1 MDRRGVLSFARWV
14 VMSDG
19 LCGMWRLLVLVSP
32 RRLTCLVSLFLVH
45 SKIQR
50 KVPNYTQFGAVP
62 RRRPFPSR
70 FLFQNGPQEVVA
82 NRESSQM
89 ASPLSLPDREA
100 ENLPRTSNSST
111 MTARGNLRYLN
122 IIILIAIFVKRNP
135 LLFGRS
141 VIDDN
146 TDHNILHSTNS
157 VLDYHLNIF
166 REEIGNDYQAYRNHC
181 LRVLTFAAHHCGE
194 YCKER
199 EINLMAMALAYHDI
213 ALWSDKQMSYLEP
226 SVKQMH
232 AHANDGGE
240 DWTEDEMITAHEIVM
255 QHHKLT
261 EWKGGRGDGR
271 LINSVR
277 KGDWADAT
285 IGVIRFGL
293 PASLL
298 EDAYRYIPE
307 SGFHM
312 VLVGM
317 GRRLSPH
324 SVRGQL
330 AVLNIFKM

>member
-1 MDRRGVLSFARWV
+1 VIFRV
-14 VMSDG
+14 
-19 LCGMWRLLVLVSP
+19 C
-32 RRLTCLVSLFLVH
+32 CC
-45 SKIQR
+45 Q
-50 KVPNYTQFGAVP
+50 VPSQEQATQ
-62 RRRPFPSR
+62 
-70 FLFQNGPQEVVA
+70 
-82 NRESSQM
+82 
-89 ASPLSLPDREA
+89 AS
-100 ENLPRTSNSST
+100 
-111 MTARGNLRYLN
+111 MTARATFVYL

-146 TDHNILHSTNS
+146 TDHVLQTTNS

-181 LRVLTFAAHHCGE
+181 LRVLTFATHHCGE

-226 SVKQMH
+226 SAKQMH
-232 AHANDGGE
+232 SHANDGGE
-240 DWTEDEMITAHEIVM
+240 DWTEEEMITAHEIVM

-261 EWKGGRGDGR
+261 EWKGERGDGR

-298 EDAYRYIPE
+298 EDTYRRIPE

-312 VLVGM
+312 VLSGM

-330 AVLNIFKM
+330 AVLNIFKL